1 MKNTRNTLMIT
12 SILIMG
18 IIWAFITLEKG
29 TDIFTGIDIYLFA
42 LVIIIATIALIRAL
56 KKDKEHKAS
65 IPAEDELTYKIKYK
79 AGYIAYRASMY
90 MWLFIFLLKDKF
102 PSVEAMLGGGIA
114 LSALISVTANIV
126 TKRKF
131 NAEQN

>member
-1 MKNTRNTLMIT
+1 MKNTRNTLLIT

-18 IIWAFITLEKG
+18 IIWAFIALEKG
-29 TDIFTGIDIYLFA
+29 THIFRGLDLFIFA
-42 LVIIIATIALIRAL
+42 LIIIIAAVALIRAL
-56 KKDKEHKAS
+56 KKDKEHKAG

-102 PSVEAMLGGGIA
+102 PSIEAMLGGGIL
-114 LSALISVTANIV
+114 LSAVISVIANIV
-126 TKRKF
+126 TKRRF